1 MPKNFRP
8 KTVGLKKNWVKKKL
22 GSKIVKKNVVQR
34 IKVQNNLGPK
44 KNLFQNDLGSKN
56 ILSPQHFG
64 YKNLGKMIWFY
75 RIEVNFFWNLALKFG
90 QN

>member
-1 MPKNFRP
+1 MFDPKEIPCP
-8 KTVGLKKNWVKKKL
+8 KTLGLKVLDPKQFWVKKKL
-22 GSKIVKKNVVQR
+22 CPKIVQKNVVQR

-44 KNLFQNDLGSKN
+44 KILVQNNLGSKN

-75 RIEVNFFWNLALKFG
+75 RI
-90 QN
+90 